1 MDGVSFHRYDATV
14 EQNIAMY
21 YTHSPNK
28 HQTNHPLITLNIEA
42 LNRKKNNNIY
52 LYIFIYKNSLIMQ
65 MTLYTL
71 FTFCHTSIK
80 STWMKMI
87 ENNLC
92 QYEALNVKTAL
103 EIKQDDFSYK
113 LRSMTVL
120 SQL

>member
-1 MDGVSFHRYDATV
+1 
-14 EQNIAMY
+14 
-21 YTHSPNK
+21 
-28 HQTNHPLITLNIEA
+28 
-42 LNRKKNNNIY
+42 
-52 LYIFIYKNSLIMQ
+52 MQ

-103 EIKQDDFSYK
+103 EIKLDDFSYK

-120 SQL
+120 SQLRTDCMDTHNVDVTFNNSLSVDGFVSHHR